1 MDKYA
6 GMPPWKRDLLIKKEA
21 AEQKTAAEKVA
32 LAPHSSLSVVAKPT
46 DNVKSL

>member
-6 GMPPWKRDLLIKKEA
+6 GMPSWKRDLLIKKEA